1 MSTTSVYKTPAGERE
16 VMAFYDAILE
26 RWPVASETMNIATRH
41 GNTFIIA
48 SGQPSSPPLVLL
60 HGAGSNSAMWVR
72 DIVVYSRSYRSYAVD
87 LLGEAGHSAPNRPE
101 WNSPAYAE
109 WLVDVLNAL
118 QIERTILIGMS
129 QGAWVALKYTLAQP
143 ARVEKLVLICPGGII
158 PDRMS
163 FVFRAV
169 LYSLLGRRGIKRIV
183 RMLYADQRMAE
194 GVEARTAI
202 ILHNFRARR
211 GILPVFSDEE
221 LQRLTMPTLL
231 LGGTKDALRDM
242 EKIAVRLRKFVSQLD
257 VVILPGAGHAMVNTQ
272 EHILSFLSPEEIVAD
287 ENK

>member
-26 RWPVASETMNIATRH
+26 RWPVPSETMNIVTRH

-231 LGGTKDALRDM
+231 LGGTKDALRAM
-242 EKIAVRLRKFVSQLD
+242 EKIAVRLRKFVPQLD